1 MSTQIRSKT
10 NVLWDRV
17 KDTDMGK
24 ENHLLA
30 SLPRDVYE
38 KLAPHLQYVSLKQ
51 GQRLYEP
58 GETIKNIYFPIDCLL
73 SITITMSDGT
83 VVETGMVGCR
93 EMLGIN
99 VFLGGRETTQTES
112 AVQIPGSAI
121 KADAQ
126 MWRKEFD
133 CNQELRN
140 VLLSYAQAFIVQVSQ
155 TAACNR
161 THLLEHRLARW
172 LLQAQ
177 DRINSNELRL
187 THEFIATMLGV
198 RRAGVTQAAQNLQD
212 RGIIR
217 YSRGRIQILNQS
229 GLEAFACEC
238 FRTVKNECDHLQ
250 RIRHRG
256 LV

>member
-1 MSTQIRSKT
+1 
-10 NVLWDRV
+10 
-17 KDTDMGK
+17 
-24 ENHLLA
+24 
-30 SLPRDVYE
+30 
-38 KLAPHLQYVSLKQ
+38 
-51 GQRLYEP
+51 
-58 GETIKNIYFPIDCLL
+58 
-73 SITITMSDGT
+73 MSDGT
-83 VVETGMVGCR
+83 VVETGIVGCR

-99 VFLGGRETTQTES
+99 AFLGGRETIQTES

-161 THLLEHRLARW
+161 THVLEHRLARW
-172 LLQAQ
+172 LLEAH

-198 RRAGVTQAAQNLQD
+198 RRAGVTQAAQNIQD
-212 RGIIR
+212 RGLIR
-217 YSRGRIQILNQS
+217 YNRGHIHILNQA
-229 GLEAFACEC
+229 GLEAFSCEC
-238 FRTVKNECDHLQ
+238 FRTAKNECDRLLG
-250 RIRHRG
+250 IRHRG
-256 LV
+256 SA

>member
-1 MSTQIRSKT
+1 MA
-10 NVLWDRV
+10 
-17 KDTDMGK
+17 K

-38 KLAPHLQYVSLKQ
+38 KLAPHFQYVSLKQ

-58 GETIKNIYFPIDCLL
+58 GETIKQIYFPIDCLL

-112 AVQIPGSAI
+112 AVKIPGSAI

-140 VLLSYAQAFIVQVSQ
+140 ILLSYAQAFIVQVSQ

-172 LLQAQ
+172 LLEAQ
-177 DRINSNELRL
+177 DRINSNELKL
-187 THEFIATMLGV
+187 THEFIATMLSV
-198 RRAGVTQAAQNLQD
+198 RRAGVTQAAQNLQN
-212 RGIIR
+212 RGLIR
-217 YSRGRIQILNQS
+217 YNRGHIHILNQA
-229 GLEAFACEC
+229 GLEAFSCEC
-238 FRTVKNECDHLQ
+238 FRTVKNECDRLL
-250 RIRHRG
+250 RIRHRD
-256 LV
+256 LA

>member
-1 MSTQIRSKT
+1 MTTQIRSKN

-17 KDTDMGK
+17 KNTEMGK

-38 KLAPHLQYVSLKQ
+38 KLAPHLQHVSLQQ
-51 GQRLYEP
+51 GQRLHEP
-58 GETIKNIYFPIDCLL
+58 GETIKEIYFPIDCLL
-73 SITITMSDGT
+73 SITITMSDGV
-83 VVETGMVGCR
+83 VVETGLIGCR

-99 VFLGGRETTQTES
+99 AFMGGRETTQTEYT
-112 AVQIPGSAI
+112 VQIAGSAI

-126 MWRKEFD
+126 MWRQEFD

-140 VLLSYAQAFIVQVSQ
+140 VLLRYTQAFIAQISQ

-172 LLQAQ
+172 LLEAE
-177 DRINSNELRL
+177 DRINSDDLRL

-198 RRAGVTQAAQNLQD
+198 RRAGVSQAAQNLQD

-217 YSRGRIQILNQS
+217 YHRGHIHILNQS
-229 GLEAFACEC
+229 GLEAFSCEC
-238 FRTVKNECDHLQ
+238 FTTVKTECDRLMG
-250 RIRHRG
+250 IRHRG
-256 LV
+256 LA

>member
-1 MSTQIRSKT
+1 
-10 NVLWDRV
+10 
-17 KDTDMGK
+17 
-24 ENHLLA
+24 
-30 SLPRDVYE
+30 
-38 KLAPHLQYVSLKQ
+38 
-51 GQRLYEP
+51 
-58 GETIKNIYFPIDCLL
+58 
-73 SITITMSDGT
+73 
-83 VVETGMVGCR
+83 
-93 EMLGIN
+93 MLGIN

-161 THLLEHRLARW
+161 AHLLEHRLARW
-172 LLQAQ
+172 LLEAQ

-187 THEFIATMLGV
+187 THEFIATMLSV

-212 RGIIR
+212 RGLIR
-217 YSRGRIQILNQS
+217 YSRGRIHILNQA
-229 GLEAFACEC
+229 GLEAFSCEC
-238 FRTVKNECDHLQ
+238 FRTVKNECDRLLG
-250 RIRHRG
+250 IRHRG
-256 LV
+256 SA